1 MLSKEFHMRAFLTC
15 LTMALLAACARAQDP
30 GMQAAQMATQQ
41 AMMASQQATQQA
53 LSDMQMA
60 NQNALNAQQQAIA
73 NSQFLQCSVATPKFS
88 VASGTYP
95 SAVTVRIN
103 SSRGAA
109 IYYTIDGWTP
119 TTASARYFGPITIA
133 STTTLQAIALSR
145 CAGRSRVGA
154 AVYRLTGVAAAPP
167 QGPGLHSLAA
177 SISNAAA
184 AATASGKLLLAEGT
198 AVPLVFAS
206 DVNSKTAHVGDKI
219 ALTLA
224 QDLKAGDVVVA
235 KKGTPCVATVTEV
248 DTPHVLG
255 RPGEVIFKADYL
267 QAEGTVIKLRG
278 TAAKE
283 GEDEATKAATLMVI
297 PLPLGL
303 LVHGKDAEIQPGA
316 KFTAFVDANAVLP
329 AN

>member
-1 MLSKEFHMRAFLTC
+1 MRALLTG
-15 LTMALLAACARAQDP
+15 LALSLVAVRAQAQDP
-30 GMQAAQMATQQ
+30 GMQAAQMASQQ

-53 LSDMQMA
+53 LNDMQMA
-60 NQNALNAQQQAIA
+60 NQNALSAQQQAIA
-73 NSQFLQCSVATPKFS
+73 NSQTSQCLIATPKFS

-103 SSRGAA
+103 SSRGAG
-109 IYYTIDGWTP
+109 IYYTTDGWTP
-119 TTASARYFGPITIA
+119 TTASSRYFGPITID
-133 STTTLQAIALSR
+133 STTTLQAIAVSR
-145 CAGRSRVGA
+145 CAGRSQVGA
-154 AVYRLTGVAAAPP
+154 AVYKLTGVAAAPP
-167 QGPGLHSLAA
+167 QGPGLHSVPT

-184 AATASGKLLLAEGT
+184 AATASGEPLLAEGT

-235 KKGTPCVATVTEV
+235 RKGTSSVATITEV
-248 DTPHVLG
+248 DQPHVLG

-267 QAEGTVIKLRG
+267 QADGTVIKLRG

-283 GEDEATKAATLMVI
+283 GEDEATKAAALMVI
-297 PLPLGL
+297 PLPIGL

-316 KFTAFVDANAVLP
+316 RFTAFVDANTALP